1 MIASMINC
9 PASHLIRSWRFSSL
23 KNEILS
29 ERHLCFIVM
38 NANSVLH
45 RAQCNISILRI
56 FNLKLPGPH
65 GTLRYRDE
73 KNRFCELWKKGEF
86 ILQMRSGFIVIEFL
100 FVTSWQGRAGCNKWE
115 CWQKARW
122 WCKVWWWWGGER
134 WGSKPGSPGGTIM
147 FQCRDGSSIT
157 RGHQR

>member
-86 ILQMRSGFIVIEFL
+86 ILQMRSDFTLIEFL
-100 FVTSWQGRAGCNKWE
+100 FVYWQGRAEYSIIEIIPGE
-115 CWQKARW
+115 
-122 WCKVWWWWGGER
+122 KVWWWWREGQR
-134 WGSKPGSPGGTIM
+134 
-147 FQCRDGSSIT
+147 SIFFKKKLFLLKT
-157 RGHQR
+157 FS